1 MRVSKIVREY
11 IEKTLEAKQSEAEKN
26 DPVIQ
31 EWVKVEKAKE
41 EVEKQLKKEF
51 IEKLNKA
58 YSELGFV
65 NSDANVTIMD
75 RGCCYHHPAFIAS
88 KNRILELADKR
99 VKKINDIFLE
109 LELGGATKEGL
120 EKMLK
125 EVNFS

>member
-11 IEKTLEAKQSEAEKN
+11 IEKALEAKQNEAEKN

-31 EWVKVEKAKE
+31 EWLKIRKAKE
-41 EVEKQLKKEF
+41 EVEEQLKKEF

-65 NSDANVTIMD
+65 DGDTNVTIMS
-75 RGCCYHHPAFIAS
+75 RSCYYHPAFIAN
-88 KNRILELADKR
+88 KNRIQELAQKR
-99 VKKINDIFLE
+99 VEKINDIFLE

-120 EKMLK
+120 ERMLE

>member
-11 IEKTLEAKQSEAEKN
+11 IEKTLEEKQSEVEKN

-31 EWVKVEKAKE
+31 EWVKVKKTKE
-41 EVEKQLKKEF
+41 EVEEQLKKEF

-65 NSDANVTIMD
+65 DGNTNVTITG
-75 RGCCYHHPAFIAS
+75 RNYYCHPAFIAS
-88 KNRILELADKR
+88 KNRIQELAHKR
-99 VKKINDIFLE
+99 VEKINDIFLE

>member
-11 IEKTLEAKQSEAEKN
+11 IEKTLEAKQSEVEKN

-31 EWVKVEKAKE
+31 EWVKVKKAKE
-41 EVEKQLKKEF
+41 EIEEELKKEF

-65 NSDANVTIMD
+65 NGDTKVTIMD
-75 RGCCYHHPAFIAS
+75 MGCSYHHPAFIAS
-88 KNRILELADKR
+88 KNRILELSHKR
-99 VKKINDIFLE
+99 VEKINDIFLE
-109 LELGGATKEGL
+109 LELDGATKEGL
-120 EKMLK
+120 EKMLE